1 MEHVYTILWLIFGL
15 TGGGLLIKFAKGRTE
30 QEQINIFG
38 IALVIAA
45 LIYIGFA
52 VLYGA
57 STTWL
62 FIETVG
68 VLIYGSSY
76 LLAKHFGLH
85 FLALG
90 WLLHPVWD
98 VGLHLVGAGGHFAPE
113 WYAVMCI
120 SFDLVAAVYLFRK
133 SALFKGAVQS

>member
-1 MEHVYTILWLIFGL
+1 MEHIDTILWLIFGL
-15 TGGGLLIKFAKGRTE
+15 AGAGLLIKFAQGREE

-38 IALVIAA
+38 IALVVAA

-52 VLYGA
+52 VFYSA

-62 FIETVG
+62 FIEAIG
-68 VLIYGSSY
+68 VLVYGSFY
-76 LLAKHFGLH
+76 LLAKRFGLH

-90 WLLHPVWD
+90 WLMHPVWD
-98 VGLHLVGAGGHFAPE
+98 GGLHLVGAGGHFAPE

-120 SFDLVAAVYLFRK
+120 SFDLVVAAYLFRK
-133 SALFKGAVQS
+133 SALFKGAGQN

>member
-1 MEHVYTILWLIFGL
+1 MEHFDTILWLLFGL
-15 TGGGLLIKFAKGRTE
+15 AGGGLLIKFAKGRAE

-38 IALVIAA
+38 VALVIAA

-120 SFDLVAAVYLFRK
+120 SFDLVVAVYLFRK